1 PKEDQMQSRRFRNCR
16 STNSKQQAQVQ
27 GSLILSSSS
36 KSAAQ
41 QQQVQTQPDITL
53 DHSTVA
59 TKNRPD
65 EDTLTIPSKDTERQ
79 LTCEPRDIS
88 SSMARHLLATTEA
101 EHQVKGGLL
110 LDVVVRQ
117 SAAILE
123 LLTSKDE
130 ALLVRG
136 DALLVLDLRLD
147 VVYGVRR
154 LNLER
159 DGLAGEG
166 LDEDLHSTTQ
176 AEHQVE
182 GGLLLDV
189 VVSEG
194 ATVLKLLASKD
205 EALLVRRDALLV
217 LDLRLDVVDR
227 VRGLDLK
234 GDGLAGEGLH
244 KDLHLGGRES
254 LGFDSIGNFLGLA
267 WQGGLDEW

>member
-1 PKEDQMQSRRFRNCR
+1 MQSRRFRNCR

-123 LLTSKDE
+123 LLTSKDQT
-130 ALLVRG
+130 LLVRW
-136 DALLVLDLRLD
+136 DALLVLDLRLHIVD
-147 VVYGVRR
+147 GVR
-154 LNLER
+154 
-159 DGLAGEG
+159 
-166 LDEDLHSTTQ
+166 
-176 AEHQVE
+176 
-182 GGLLLDV
+182 
-189 VVSEG
+189 
-194 ATVLKLLASKD
+194 
-205 EALLVRRDALLV
+205 
-217 LDLRLDVVDR
+217 
-227 VRGLDLK
+227 
-234 GDGLAGEGLH
+234 
-244 KDLHLGGRES
+244 
-254 LGFDSIGNFLGLA
+254 
-267 WQGGLDEW
+267 